1 MVAKKKSK
9 KALTVNYSPN
19 KVTFGVAL
27 LAVMSI
33 FALAILLFTTGQ

>member
-9 KALTVNYSPN
+9 KALSTNYSPN
-19 KVTFGVAL
+19 KVTFGVAI

-33 FALAILLFTTGQ
+33 FALAILLFTVGR